1 MAYVTMNGFDVEH
14 GSSLLVYENF
24 FPRIQHILGK
34 GCIDKY
40 TKTDDVKSITKIDVM
55 RVLPYA
61 PEFRQLGAQNNG
73 KWHNSKNVGGVNNAP
88 ESEHYTI
95 DVDLIYD
102 AGVPITSNQT
112 LSTKADF
119 ERVVMKQIIESATM
133 TVNIV
138 TFAKQIEAFFRDSF
152 ANIATPTQGEYDE
165 AIFNADKTKQAPQD
179 GSYMDAFES
188 ANAKLSDGIPEIGAL
203 IVPREARQA
212 FVTPQFTRITK
223 RQYMSNASEASAE
236 ILATGWINPFTQS
249 EGKRV
254 DSATGIVGM
263 YDGVLMTEVNA
274 VTMKFVYLVLG
285 IDPTDANNATLIAL
299 LKQIQCILV
308 YGEAT
313 NRGLVLPTI
322 EANKHPFQRGVYIVP
337 QMKMGVEVMSGKSI
351 KLVVDTGW
359 QLSDVTAIGQ
369 AISFTPID
377 GVNVTANNLF
387 GAGIFNSGLSS

>member
-40 TKTDDVKSITKIDVM
+40 TKTDDVKDITKIDVM
-55 RVLPYA
+55 RVLPNA

-73 KWHNSKNVGGVNNAP
+73 KWHNAQNDGVSNAP

-102 AGVPITSNQT
+102 RGVPITSNQT

-138 TFAKQIEAFFRDSF
+138 TLAKQIEAFFRDSF
-152 ANIATPTQGEYDE
+152 ADITNPTQDEYD
-165 AIFNADKTKQAPQD
+165 ASIFNGDKTKASNVD
-179 GSYMDAFES
+179 GSYIDAFES
-188 ANAKLSDGIPEIGAL
+188 ANSALSDGIPEIGAF

-254 DSATGIVGM
+254 DSATGIVGI
-263 YDGVLMTEVNA
+263 YDGVLLTEINK
-274 VTMKFVYLVLG
+274 VTMRFVYLVLG
-285 IDPTDANNATLIAL
+285 IDPTDANNTTLIGL
-299 LKQIQCILV
+299 LNQIQCMLV

-322 EANKHPFQRGVYIVP
+322 EANKHPFQKGVYIVP
-337 QMKMGVEVMSGKSI
+337 QMKMGVEVMTGKSI

-359 QLSDVTAIGQ
+359 SLANVTAIGQ
-369 AISFTPID
+369 AIAFTPID
-377 GVNVTANNLF
+377 GVQVKANNIF
-387 GAGIFNSGLSS
+387 GSGVFNSGLSS

>member
-1 MAYVTMNGFDVEH
+1 MAYVTLNGFDVEH
-14 GSSLLVYENF
+14 GSNLLVYENF

-40 TKTDDVKSITKIDVM
+40 TKTDDVKSITKIDIM

-152 ANIATPTQGEYDE
+152 ADIANPTQDEYDV
-165 AIFNADKTKQAPQD
+165 AVFNGDATKTAPQD
-179 GSYMDAFES
+179 GSYIDAFES
-188 ANAKLSDGIPEIGAL
+188 ANAELSNGIPEIGAF

-212 FVTPQFTRITK
+212 FVTPKFTRITK

-236 ILATGWINPFTQS
+236 ILATGWINPFTQN

-263 YDGVLMTEVNA
+263 YDGVLLTEVNK
-274 VTMKFVYLVLG
+274 VTMKFVYVVLG
-285 IDPTDANNATLIAL
+285 IDPSDVNNATLVGL
-299 LKQIQCILV
+299 LDKIQCMLV

-351 KLVVDTGW
+351 KLVVDGSWT
-359 QLSDVTAIGQ
+359 LANITSIGQ
-369 AISFTPID
+369 AITFTPID
-377 GVNVTANNLF
+377 GVAVKANNIF
-387 GAGIFNSGLSS
+387 GAGVFNSGLSS